1 MVNKREQ
8 AISGALEMG
17 ANIEQ
22 INNGLINAGQKPL
35 SEYETI
41 LINRDRYGQNLLE
54 RFASG
59 AKDFGSGLSSLGG
72 AVFQYRDNPIFRD
85 YINRQAGNYLKDVV
99 TGNTNPY
106 EDFAN
111 LVLSPYGTN
120 VKDLASNPVQ
130 GIKNIAY
137 SAAADPFNAALDITT
152 LTPKGAVANIASK
165 LDIPVVNDIRRVIL
179 PTEREKQVNNLIN
192 LSSTSTAKD
201 RINISK
207 ELENIALD
215 TNVNQAVK
223 NLTLGTITPESK
235 EATSRLKT
243 FAEKANKE
251 MVDLGVDP
259 TEAKKV
265 AVGQF
270 VLENLDPKRDKQI
283 YLQNVQKAIDNPTVD
298 NLKAIGLDKASDL
311 TKLVEDGSKAFDEG
325 RIFPITQRGIVG
337 GYNQS
342 LVDLTDVG
350 KGLSTQRTYGYATTD
365 KVASYLDKSYG
376 QLFKEIET
384 AKLAQNNIEELAS
397 KFGRGITPDEVNKI
411 AKSEVIISPTEFK
424 DGVKTLFNTGK
435 QSELGTYTKEF
446 AKGASKS
453 SLSKYAND
461 LYIVNKND
469 LRALA
474 NTTARYDV
482 ATPTGKIIQA
492 ARPIMGAFKGSV
504 LAKVPYVTGNRIGN
518 LSLGAIG
525 GADYITALKPGN
537 IEKYIPDYLK
547 FSTSFHGL
555 NPGFESSNIINTYKD
570 TTRNIKRGFQ
580 ELTDKNL
587 SPSERIAGAGTMI
600 KAAQDYAV
608 RPLFQSEST
617 LELIDRAAVY
627 FNEAKKYARQ
637 NNTTMEDVLD
647 KALTD
652 KELQRKL
659 IGNVNNIL
667 GDYIGRNNYI
677 NPNAYELMSLAF
689 PFHKVV
695 TTSKDVLIN
704 QLRDNPLKVQA
715 FARIPSRYGNQLEA
729 MDEEI
734 GGQPRD
740 NDIRGGLVINPT
752 YTKSEP
758 ALKVFN
764 DYNPLIA
771 PFETLQSV
779 IGPEVRQGEGTGLA
793 GAMNL
798 IGGNLN
804 PVAGVFN
811 IMKGLDQ
818 YGNPV
823 VGPNTYTVGNKVITL
838 DNNGNRL
845 EQPSPDVLGAMAGY
859 IGRNFLPAATF
870 YNQTI
875 GPVIGQLSGKGFY
888 QPTNRAIFGSV
899 GPDTNIPLLIEGNT
913 NKAPIKTLRDLT
925 RQQLGFKT
933 RDVYYPYN
941 PRLNTY
947 DLESAL
953 RKRSR
958 TEMLLRNRGY

>member
-8 AISGALEMG
+8 AISGALELG

-35 SEYETI
+35 SEYETT

-72 AVFQYRDNPIFRD
+72 AVFQYRDNPIFRN
-85 YINRQAGNYLKDVV
+85 YINKQAGNYLKDVV

-111 LVLSPYGTN
+111 LVLTPYGTD
-120 VKDLASNPVQ
+120 VKKFVSNPIQ
-130 GIKNIAY
+130 GIKDIGYN
-137 SAAADPFNAALDITT
+137 AAADPFNAALDLTT
-152 LTPKGAVANIASK
+152 FTPKGTLANIASK

-179 PTEREKQVNNLIN
+179 PTAREKQVNNLIN
-192 LSSTSTAKD
+192 LASTSTATN
-201 RINISK
+201 RIKMAK

-215 TNVNQAVK
+215 SNINQAVK
-223 NLTLGTITPESK
+223 NLTYGSITPETK
-235 EATSRLKT
+235 DITNRLKQ
-243 FAEKANKE
+243 FSEKINKQ
-251 MVDLGVDP
+251 MVDLGVDAG
-259 TEAKKV
+259 EAKKV
-265 AVGQF
+265 AVGQY
-270 VLENLDPKRDKQI
+270 VLEQLDPKRTNKI
-283 YLQNVQKAIDNPTVD
+283 YLQNVQKAIDNPTID
-298 NLKAIGLDKASDL
+298 NVKAIGLNSPTELNA
-311 TKLVEDGSKAFDEG
+311 LVEKGSKAFDDG
-325 RIFPITQRGIVG
+325 LIFPISQRGIKG
-337 GYNQS
+337 GYDKT
-342 LVDLTDVG
+342 LVDLTDIG
-350 KGLSTQRTYGYATTD
+350 KGLSTQRTFGYATPEQ
-365 KVASYLDKSYG
+365 VASYLDTSYG

-384 AKLAQNNIEELAS
+384 AQLAKNNIEELAS

-435 QSELGTYTKEF
+435 QSELGTF
-446 AKGASKS
+446 AKQFSKGTSNS
-453 SLSKYAND
+453 SIKKYAND
-461 LYIVNKND
+461 LYAVDKND

-474 NTTARYDV
+474 NATAKYDV
-482 ATPTGKIIQA
+482 STPTGKIIQA
-492 ARPIMGAFKGSV
+492 AKPIMGAFKGSV
-504 LAKVPYVTGNRIGN
+504 LAKVPYVAGNRIGN
-518 LSLGAIG
+518 LSLAAIG
-525 GADYITALKPGN
+525 GADYLTALKPGN

-555 NPGFESSNIINTYKD
+555 NPGFESSNIVNTYKD
-570 TTRNIKRGFQ
+570 TTRNLKRGFA
-580 ELTDKNL
+580 ELTNKEL

-637 NNTTMEDVLD
+637 TGTTMEDVLN

-652 KELQRKL
+652 KDLQKDL
-659 IGNVNNIL
+659 ISRVNDIL
-667 GDYIGRNNYI
+667 GDYIGRNSYV

-689 PFHKVV
+689 PFHKVI
-695 TTSKDVLIN
+695 TTSKDILIN
-704 QLRDNPLKVQA
+704 QLRDNPLKLQA

-752 YTKSEP
+752 YTKREP

-779 IGPEVRQGEGTGLA
+779 IGPEVRPGEGTGLA

-804 PVAGVFN
+804 PVAGLFN
-811 IMKGLDQ
+811 VMKGLDQ

-845 EQPSPDVLGAMAGY
+845 EQPSPDILGAMTGY
-859 IGRNFLPAATF
+859 IGRNFLPLATF

-875 GPVIGQLSGKGFY
+875 GPSIGHLSGKGFY
-888 QPTNRAIFGSV
+888 QPTNRAILGSI
-899 GPDTNIPLLIEGNT
+899 GDTNIPYLMEGNT
-913 NKAPIKTLRDLT
+913 KKAPIKTLRDLT

-933 RDVYYPYN
+933 RDVYYPYT

-947 DLESAL
+947 DLENAL
-953 RKRSR
+953 RKKSR
-958 TEMLLRNRGY
+958 NEFLLMNRGF

>member
-35 SEYETI
+35 SEYETT

-72 AVFQYRDNPIFRD
+72 AVFQYRDNPIFRN
-85 YINRQAGNYLKDVV
+85 YINKQAGNYLKDVV

-111 LVLSPYGTN
+111 LVLTPYGTD
-120 VKDLASNPVQ
+120 VKKFVSNPIQ
-130 GIKNIAY
+130 GIKDIGYN
-137 SAAADPFNAALDITT
+137 AAADPFNAALDLTT
-152 LTPKGAVANIASK
+152 FTPKGTLANIASK

-179 PTEREKQVNNLIN
+179 PTAREKQVNNLIN
-192 LSSTSTAKD
+192 LASTSTATN
-201 RINISK
+201 RIKMAK

-215 TNVNQAVK
+215 SNINQAVK
-223 NLTLGTITPESK
+223 NLTYGSITPETK
-235 EATSRLKT
+235 DITNRLKQ
-243 FAEKANKE
+243 FSEKINKQ
-251 MVDLGVDP
+251 MVDLGVDAG
-259 TEAKKV
+259 EAKKV
-265 AVGQF
+265 AVGQY
-270 VLENLDPKRDKQI
+270 VLEQLDPKRTNKI
-283 YLQNVQKAIDNPTVD
+283 YLQNVQKAIDNPTID
-298 NLKAIGLDKASDL
+298 NVKAIGLNSPTELNA
-311 TKLVEDGSKAFDEG
+311 LVEKGSKAFDDG
-325 RIFPITQRGIVG
+325 LIFPISQRGIKG
-337 GYNQS
+337 GYDKT
-342 LVDLTDVG
+342 LVDLTDIG
-350 KGLSTQRTYGYATTD
+350 KGLSTQRTFGYATPEQ
-365 KVASYLDKSYG
+365 VASYLDTSYG

-384 AKLAQNNIEELAS
+384 AQLAKNNIEELAS

-435 QSELGTYTKEF
+435 QSELGTLAKQF
-446 AKGASKS
+446 SKGASNS
-453 SLSKYAND
+453 SIKKYAND
-461 LYIVNKND
+461 LYAVDKND

-474 NTTARYDV
+474 NATAKYDV
-482 ATPTGKIIQA
+482 STPTGKIIQA
-492 ARPIMGAFKGSV
+492 AKPIMGAFKGSV
-504 LAKVPYVTGNRIGN
+504 LAKVPYVSGNRIGN
-518 LSLGAIG
+518 LSLAAIG
-525 GADYITALKPGN
+525 GADYLTALKPGN

-555 NPGFESSNIINTYKD
+555 NPGFESSNIVNTYKD
-570 TTRNIKRGFQ
+570 TTRNLKRGFA
-580 ELTDKNL
+580 ELTNKEL

-637 NNTTMEDVLD
+637 TGTTMEDVLN

-652 KELQRKL
+652 KDLQKDL
-659 IGNVNNIL
+659 ISRVNNIL
-667 GDYIGRNNYI
+667 GDYIGRNSYV

-689 PFHKVV
+689 PFHKVI
-695 TTSKDVLIN
+695 TTSKDILIN
-704 QLRDNPLKVQA
+704 QLRDNPLKLQA

-752 YTKSEP
+752 YTKREP

-779 IGPEVRQGEGTGLA
+779 IGPEVRPGEGTGLA

-804 PVAGVFN
+804 PVAGLFN
-811 IMKGLDQ
+811 VMKGLDQ

-845 EQPSPDVLGAMAGY
+845 EQPSPDILGAMTGY
-859 IGRNFLPAATF
+859 IGRNFLPLATF

-875 GPVIGQLSGKGFY
+875 GPSIGHLSGKGFY
-888 QPTNRAIFGSV
+888 QPTNRAILGSI
-899 GPDTNIPLLIEGNT
+899 GDTNIPYLMEGNT
-913 NKAPIKTLRDLT
+913 KKAPIKTLRDFT
-925 RQQLGFKT
+925 GQQLGFKT
-933 RDVYYPYN
+933 RDVYYPFT

-947 DLESAL
+947 DLENAL
-953 RKRSR
+953 RKKSR
-958 TEMLLRNRGY
+958 NEFLLMNRGF

>member
-35 SEYETI
+35 SEYETT

-72 AVFQYRDNPIFRD
+72 AVFQYRDNPIFRN
-85 YINRQAGNYLKDVV
+85 YINKQAGNYLKDVV

-111 LVLSPYGTN
+111 LVLTPYGTD
-120 VKDLASNPVQ
+120 VKKFVSNPIQ
-130 GIKNIAY
+130 GIKDIGYN
-137 SAAADPFNAALDITT
+137 AAADPFNAALDLTT
-152 LTPKGAVANIASK
+152 FTPKGTLANIASK

-179 PTEREKQVNNLIN
+179 PTAREKQVNNLIN
-192 LSSTSTAKD
+192 LASTSTATN
-201 RINISK
+201 RIKMAK

-215 TNVNQAVK
+215 SNINQAVK
-223 NLTLGTITPESK
+223 NLTYGSITPETK
-235 EATSRLKT
+235 DITNRLKQ
-243 FAEKANKE
+243 FSEKINKQ
-251 MVDLGVDP
+251 MVDLGVDAG
-259 TEAKKV
+259 EAKKV
-265 AVGQF
+265 AVGQY
-270 VLENLDPKRDKQI
+270 VLEQLDPKRTNKI
-283 YLQNVQKAIDNPTVD
+283 YLQNVQKAIDNPTID
-298 NLKAIGLDKASDL
+298 NVKAIGLNSPTELNA
-311 TKLVEDGSKAFDEG
+311 LVEKGSKAFDDG
-325 RIFPITQRGIVG
+325 LIFPISQRGIKG
-337 GYNQS
+337 GYDKT
-342 LVDLTDVG
+342 LVDLTDIG
-350 KGLSTQRTYGYATTD
+350 KGLSTQRTFGYATPEQ
-365 KVASYLDKSYG
+365 VASYLDTSYG

-384 AKLAQNNIEELAS
+384 AQLAKNNIEELAS

-435 QSELGTYTKEF
+435 QSELGTF
-446 AKGASKS
+446 AKQFSKGASNS
-453 SLSKYAND
+453 SIKKYAND
-461 LYIVNKND
+461 LYAVDKND

-474 NTTARYDV
+474 NATAKYDV
-482 ATPTGKIIQA
+482 STPTGKIIQA
-492 ARPIMGAFKGSV
+492 AKPIMGAFKGSV
-504 LAKVPYVTGNRIGN
+504 LAKVPYVAGNRIGN
-518 LSLGAIG
+518 LSLAAIG
-525 GADYITALKPGN
+525 GADYLTALKPGN

-555 NPGFESSNIINTYKD
+555 NPGFESSNIVNTYKD
-570 TTRNIKRGFQ
+570 TTRNLKRGFA
-580 ELTDKNL
+580 ELTNKEL
-587 SPSERIAGAGTMI
+587 SPSERIAGAGTMV

-637 NNTTMEDVLD
+637 TGTTMEDVLN

-652 KELQRKL
+652 KDLQKDL
-659 IGNVNNIL
+659 ISRVNNIL
-667 GDYIGRNNYI
+667 GDYIGRNSYV

-689 PFHKVV
+689 PFHKVI
-695 TTSKDVLIN
+695 TTSKDILIN
-704 QLRDNPLKVQA
+704 QLRDNPLKLQA

-752 YTKSEP
+752 YTKREP

-779 IGPEVRQGEGTGLA
+779 IGPEVRPGEGTGLA

-804 PVAGVFN
+804 PVAGLFN
-811 IMKGLDQ
+811 VMKGLDQ

-845 EQPSPDVLGAMAGY
+845 EQPSPDILGAMTGY
-859 IGRNFLPAATF
+859 IGRNFLPLATF

-875 GPVIGQLSGKGFY
+875 GPSIGHLSGKGFY
-888 QPTNRAIFGSV
+888 QPTNRAILGSI
-899 GPDTNIPLLIEGNT
+899 GDTNIPYLMEGNT
-913 NKAPIKTLRDLT
+913 KKAPIKTLRDFT
-925 RQQLGFKT
+925 GQQLGFKT
-933 RDVYYPYN
+933 RDVYYPFT

-947 DLESAL
+947 DLENAL
-953 RKRSR
+953 RKKSR
-958 TEMLLRNRGY
+958 NEFLLMNRGF

>member
-35 SEYETI
+35 SEYETT

-72 AVFQYRDNPIFRD
+72 AVFQYRDNPIFRN
-85 YINRQAGNYLKDVV
+85 YINKQAGNYLKDVV

-111 LVLSPYGTN
+111 LVLTPYGTD
-120 VKDLASNPVQ
+120 VKKFVSNPIQ
-130 GIKNIAY
+130 GIKDIGYN
-137 SAAADPFNAALDITT
+137 AAADPFNAALDLTT
-152 LTPKGAVANIASK
+152 FTPKGTLANIASK

-179 PTEREKQVNNLIN
+179 PTAREKQVNNLIN
-192 LSSTSTAKD
+192 LASTSTATN
-201 RINISK
+201 RIKMAK

-215 TNVNQAVK
+215 SNINQAVK
-223 NLTLGTITPESK
+223 NLTYGSITPETK
-235 EATSRLKT
+235 DITNRLKQ
-243 FAEKANKE
+243 FSEKINKQ
-251 MVDLGVDP
+251 MVDLGVDAG
-259 TEAKKV
+259 EAKKV
-265 AVGQF
+265 AVGQY
-270 VLENLDPKRDKQI
+270 VLEQLDPKRTNKI
-283 YLQNVQKAIDNPTVD
+283 YLQNVQKAIDNPTID
-298 NLKAIGLDKASDL
+298 NVKAIGLNSPTELNA
-311 TKLVEDGSKAFDEG
+311 LVEKGSKAFDDG
-325 RIFPITQRGIVG
+325 LIFPISQRGIKG
-337 GYNQS
+337 GYDKT
-342 LVDLTDVG
+342 LVDLTDIG
-350 KGLSTQRTYGYATTD
+350 KGLSTQRTFGYATPEQ
-365 KVASYLDKSYG
+365 VASYLDTSYG

-384 AKLAQNNIEELAS
+384 AQLAKNNIEELAS

-435 QSELGTYTKEF
+435 QSELGTF
-446 AKGASKS
+446 AKQFSKGASNS
-453 SLSKYAND
+453 SIKKYAND
-461 LYIVNKND
+461 LYAVDKND

-474 NTTARYDV
+474 NATAKYDV
-482 ATPTGKIIQA
+482 STPTGKIIQA
-492 ARPIMGAFKGSV
+492 AKPIMGAFKGSV
-504 LAKVPYVTGNRIGN
+504 LAKVPYVAGNRIGN
-518 LSLGAIG
+518 LSLAAIG
-525 GADYITALKPGN
+525 GADYLTALKPGN

-555 NPGFESSNIINTYKD
+555 NPGFESSNIVNTYKD
-570 TTRNIKRGFQ
+570 TTRNLKRGFA
-580 ELTDKNL
+580 ELTNKEL

-637 NNTTMEDVLD
+637 TGTTMEDVLN

-652 KELQRKL
+652 KDLQKDL
-659 IGNVNNIL
+659 ISRVNNIL
-667 GDYIGRNNYI
+667 GDYIGRNSYV

-689 PFHKVV
+689 PFHKVI
-695 TTSKDVLIN
+695 TTSKDILIN
-704 QLRDNPLKVQA
+704 QLRDNPLKLQA

-752 YTKSEP
+752 YTKREP

-779 IGPEVRQGEGTGLA
+779 IGPEVRPGEGTGLA

-804 PVAGVFN
+804 PVAGLFN
-811 IMKGLDQ
+811 VMKGLDQ

-845 EQPSPDVLGAMAGY
+845 EQPSPDILGAMTGY
-859 IGRNFLPAATF
+859 IGRNFLPLATF

-875 GPVIGQLSGKGFY
+875 GPSIGHLSGKGFY
-888 QPTNRAIFGSV
+888 QPTNRAILGSI
-899 GPDTNIPLLIEGNT
+899 GDTNIPYLMEGNT
-913 NKAPIKTLRDLT
+913 KKAPIKTLRDFT

-933 RDVYYPYN
+933 RDVYYPFT

-947 DLESAL
+947 DLENAL
-953 RKRSR
+953 RKKSRS
-958 TEMLLRNRGY
+958 EFLLMNRGF

>member
-35 SEYETI
+35 SEYETT

-72 AVFQYRDNPIFRD
+72 AVFQYRDNPIFRN
-85 YINRQAGNYLKDVV
+85 YINKQAGNYLKDVV

-111 LVLSPYGTN
+111 LVLTPYGTD
-120 VKDLASNPVQ
+120 VKKFVSNPIQ
-130 GIKNIAY
+130 GIKDIGYN
-137 SAAADPFNAALDITT
+137 AAVDPFNAVLDITT

-179 PTEREKQVNNLIN
+179 PTAKEKQVNNLIN
-192 LSSTSTAKD
+192 LASTSTATN
-201 RINISK
+201 RIKMAK

-215 TNVNQAVK
+215 SNINQAVK
-223 NLTLGTITPESK
+223 NLTYGSITPETK
-235 EATSRLKT
+235 DITNRLKQ
-243 FAEKANKE
+243 FSEKINKQ
-251 MVDLGVDP
+251 MVDLGVDAG
-259 TEAKKV
+259 EAKKV
-265 AVGQF
+265 AVGQY
-270 VLENLDPKRDKQI
+270 VLEQLDPKRTNKI
-283 YLQNVQKAIDNPTVD
+283 YLQNVQKAIDNPTID
-298 NLKAIGLDKASDL
+298 NVKAIGLNSPTELNA
-311 TKLVEDGSKAFDEG
+311 LVEKGSKAFDDG
-325 RIFPITQRGIVG
+325 LIFPISQRGIKG
-337 GYNQS
+337 GYDKT
-342 LVDLTDVG
+342 LVDLTDIG
-350 KGLSTQRTYGYATTD
+350 KGLSTQRTFGYATPEQ
-365 KVASYLDKSYG
+365 VASYLDTSYG

-384 AKLAQNNIEELAS
+384 AQLAKNNIEELAS

-435 QSELGTYTKEF
+435 QSELGTF
-446 AKGASKS
+446 AKQFSKGASNS
-453 SLSKYAND
+453 SIKKYAND
-461 LYIVNKND
+461 LYAVDKND

-474 NTTARYDV
+474 NATAKYDV
-482 ATPTGKIIQA
+482 STPTGKIIQA
-492 ARPIMGAFKGSV
+492 AKPIMGAFKGSV
-504 LAKVPYVTGNRIGN
+504 LAKVPYVAGNRIGN
-518 LSLGAIG
+518 LSLAAIG
-525 GADYITALKPGN
+525 GADYLTALKPGN

-555 NPGFESSNIINTYKD
+555 NPGFESSNIVNTYKD
-570 TTRNIKRGFQ
+570 TTRNLKRGFA
-580 ELTDKNL
+580 ELTNKEL

-637 NNTTMEDVLD
+637 TGTTMEDVLN

-652 KELQRKL
+652 KDLQKDL
-659 IGNVNNIL
+659 ISRVNNIL
-667 GDYIGRNNYI
+667 GDYIGRNSYV

-689 PFHKVV
+689 PFHKVI
-695 TTSKDVLIN
+695 TTSKDILIN
-704 QLRDNPLKVQA
+704 QLRDNPLKLQA

-740 NDIRGGLVINPT
+740 NDMRGGLVINPT
-752 YTKSEP
+752 YTKREP

-779 IGPEVRQGEGTGLA
+779 IGPEVRPGEGTGLA

-804 PVAGVFN
+804 PVAGLFN
-811 IMKGLDQ
+811 VMKGLDQ

-845 EQPSPDVLGAMAGY
+845 EQPSPDILGAMTGY
-859 IGRNFLPAATF
+859 IGRNFLPLATF

-875 GPVIGQLSGKGFY
+875 GPSIGHLSGKGFY
-888 QPTNRAIFGSV
+888 QPTNRAILGSI
-899 GPDTNIPLLIEGNT
+899 GDTNIPYLMEGNT
-913 NKAPIKTLRDLT
+913 KKAPIKTLRDFT

-933 RDVYYPYN
+933 RDVYYPFT

-947 DLESAL
+947 DLENAL
-953 RKRSR
+953 RKKSR
-958 TEMLLRNRGY
+958 NEFLLMNRGF

>member
-35 SEYETI
+35 SEYETT

-72 AVFQYRDNPIFRD
+72 AVFQYRDNPIFRN
-85 YINRQAGNYLKDVV
+85 YINKQAGNYLKDVV

-111 LVLSPYGTN
+111 LVLTPYGTD
-120 VKDLASNPVQ
+120 VKKFVSNPIQ
-130 GIKNIAY
+130 GIKDIGYN
-137 SAAADPFNAALDITT
+137 AAADPFNAALDLTT
-152 LTPKGAVANIASK
+152 FTPKGTLANIASK

-179 PTEREKQVNNLIN
+179 PTAKEKQVNNLIN
-192 LSSTSTAKD
+192 LASTSTATN
-201 RINISK
+201 RIKMAK

-215 TNVNQAVK
+215 SNINQAVK
-223 NLTLGTITPESK
+223 NLTYGSITPETK
-235 EATSRLKT
+235 DITNRLKQ
-243 FAEKANKE
+243 FSEKINKQ
-251 MVDLGVDP
+251 MVDLGVDAG
-259 TEAKKV
+259 EAKKV
-265 AVGQF
+265 AVGQY
-270 VLENLDPKRDKQI
+270 VLEQLDPKRTNKI
-283 YLQNVQKAIDNPTVD
+283 YLQNVQKAIDNPTID
-298 NLKAIGLDKASDL
+298 NVKAIGLNSPTELNA
-311 TKLVEDGSKAFDEG
+311 LVEKGSKAFDDG
-325 RIFPITQRGIVG
+325 LIFPISQRGIKG
-337 GYNQS
+337 GYDKT
-342 LVDLTDVG
+342 LVDLTDIG
-350 KGLSTQRTYGYATTD
+350 KGLSTQRTFGYATPEQ
-365 KVASYLDKSYG
+365 VASYLDTSYG

-384 AKLAQNNIEELAS
+384 AQLAKNNIEELAS

-435 QSELGTYTKEF
+435 QSELGTF
-446 AKGASKS
+446 AKQFSKGASNS
-453 SLSKYAND
+453 SIKKYAND
-461 LYIVNKND
+461 LYAVDKND

-474 NTTARYDV
+474 NATAKYDV
-482 ATPTGKIIQA
+482 STPTGKIIQA
-492 ARPIMGAFKGSV
+492 AKPIMGAFKGSV
-504 LAKVPYVTGNRIGN
+504 LAKVPYVAGNRIGN
-518 LSLGAIG
+518 LSLAAIG
-525 GADYITALKPGN
+525 GADYLTALKPGN

-555 NPGFESSNIINTYKD
+555 NPGFESSNIVNTYKD
-570 TTRNIKRGFQ
+570 TTRNLKRGFA
-580 ELTDKNL
+580 ELTNKEL

-637 NNTTMEDVLD
+637 TGTTMEDVLN

-652 KELQRKL
+652 KDLQKDL
-659 IGNVNNIL
+659 ISRVNNIL
-667 GDYIGRNNYI
+667 GDYIGRNSYV

-689 PFHKVV
+689 PFHKVI
-695 TTSKDVLIN
+695 TTSKDILIN
-704 QLRDNPLKVQA
+704 QLRDNPLKLQA

-752 YTKSEP
+752 YTKREP

-779 IGPEVRQGEGTGLA
+779 IGPEVRPGEGTGLA

-804 PVAGVFN
+804 PVAGLFN
-811 IMKGLDQ
+811 VMKGLDQ

-845 EQPSPDVLGAMAGY
+845 EQPSPDILGAMTGY
-859 IGRNFLPAATF
+859 IGRNFLPLATF

-875 GPVIGQLSGKGFY
+875 GPSIGHLSGKGFY
-888 QPTNRAIFGSV
+888 QPTNRAILGSI
-899 GPDTNIPLLIEGNT
+899 GDTNIPYLMEGNT
-913 NKAPIKTLRDLT
+913 KKAPIKTLRDLT

-933 RDVYYPYN
+933 RDVYYPYT

-947 DLESAL
+947 DLENAL
-953 RKRSR
+953 RKKSR
-958 TEMLLRNRGY
+958 NEFLLMNRGF

>member
-35 SEYETI
+35 SEYETT

-72 AVFQYRDNPIFRD
+72 AVFQYRDNPIFRN
-85 YINRQAGNYLKDVV
+85 YINKQAGNYLKDVV

-111 LVLSPYGTN
+111 LVLTPYGTD
-120 VKDLASNPVQ
+120 VKKFVSNPIQ
-130 GIKNIAY
+130 GIKDIGYN
-137 SAAADPFNAALDITT
+137 AAADPFNAALDLTT
-152 LTPKGAVANIASK
+152 FTPKGTLANIASK

-179 PTEREKQVNNLIN
+179 PTAREKQVNNLIN
-192 LSSTSTAKD
+192 LASTSTATN
-201 RINISK
+201 RIKMAK

-215 TNVNQAVK
+215 SNINQAVK
-223 NLTLGTITPESK
+223 NLTYGSITPETK
-235 EATSRLKT
+235 DITNRLKQ
-243 FAEKANKE
+243 FSEKINKQ
-251 MVDLGVDP
+251 MVNLGVDAG
-259 TEAKKV
+259 EAKKV
-265 AVGQF
+265 AVGQY
-270 VLENLDPKRDKQI
+270 VLEQLDPKRTNKI
-283 YLQNVQKAIDNPTVD
+283 YLQNVQKAIDNPTID
-298 NLKAIGLDKASDL
+298 NVKAIGLNSPTELNA
-311 TKLVEDGSKAFDEG
+311 LVEKGSKAFDDG
-325 RIFPITQRGIVG
+325 LIFPISQRGIKG
-337 GYNQS
+337 GYDKT
-342 LVDLTDVG
+342 LVDLTDIG
-350 KGLSTQRTYGYATTD
+350 KGLSTQRTFGYATPEQ
-365 KVASYLDKSYG
+365 VASYLDTSYG

-384 AKLAQNNIEELAS
+384 AQLAKNNIEELAS

-435 QSELGTYTKEF
+435 QSELGTF
-446 AKGASKS
+446 AKQFSKGASNS
-453 SLSKYAND
+453 SIKKYAND
-461 LYIVNKND
+461 LYAVDKND

-474 NTTARYDV
+474 NATAKYDV
-482 ATPTGKIIQA
+482 STPTGKIIQA
-492 ARPIMGAFKGSV
+492 AKPIMGAFKGSV
-504 LAKVPYVTGNRIGN
+504 LAKVPYVAGNRIGN
-518 LSLGAIG
+518 LSLAAIG
-525 GADYITALKPGN
+525 GADYLTALKPGN

-555 NPGFESSNIINTYKD
+555 NPGFESSNIVNTYKD
-570 TTRNIKRGFQ
+570 TTRNLKRGFA
-580 ELTDKNL
+580 ELTNKEL

-637 NNTTMEDVLD
+637 TGTTMEDVLN

-652 KELQRKL
+652 KDLQKDL
-659 IGNVNNIL
+659 ISRVNNIL
-667 GDYIGRNNYI
+667 GDYIGRNSYV

-689 PFHKVV
+689 PFHKVI
-695 TTSKDVLIN
+695 TTSKDILIN
-704 QLRDNPLKVQA
+704 QLRDNPLKLQA

-752 YTKSEP
+752 YTKREP

-779 IGPEVRQGEGTGLA
+779 IGPEVRPGEGTGLA

-804 PVAGVFN
+804 PVAGLFN
-811 IMKGLDQ
+811 VMKGLDQ

-845 EQPSPDVLGAMAGY
+845 EQPSPDILGAMTGY
-859 IGRNFLPAATF
+859 IGRNFLPLATF

-875 GPVIGQLSGKGFY
+875 GPSIGHLSGKGFY
-888 QPTNRAIFGSV
+888 QPTNRAILGSI
-899 GPDTNIPLLIEGNT
+899 GDTNIPYLMEGNT
-913 NKAPIKTLRDLT
+913 KKTPIKTLRDLT

-933 RDVYYPYN
+933 RDVYYPYT

-947 DLESAL
+947 DLENAL
-953 RKRSR
+953 RKKSR
-958 TEMLLRNRGY
+958 NEFLLMNRGF